1 MRWYRWLLHLCPA
14 ALREEYGD
22 EMADTVAR
30 QLRGRTGVARLT
42 AWLVAV
48 ADVVA
53 TAARAHL
60 DLAVEDT
67 RDALRTCRR
76 NRGYAAAVVAVSA
89 LGVGAATAAFSLADH
104 VLVRPLPFTAPDRL
118 VKLWQDQSHRGYSR
132 MELSPGNYD
141 DWRRQSRSFAAM
153 AAFSTTSAN
162 ALTQAGPLRLDVT
175 LATTSLWE
183 TLDARAALGRTF
195 VTADETAGGPPPVV
209 LGDGLWRSVF
219 GGRLDVLGETLTLNG
234 TPHVVVGV
242 MPRGFEFPSRTT
254 TLWMPLRF
262 TPADLEDRG
271 NVFLQAIGRLAPGVT
286 LAQADAELDAIADGL
301 ATAFPEANDRTGATV
316 IALRDEVTR
325 QTRLMLLALAGA
337 SMAVVLI
344 ACANLAS
351 LLLARG
357 VQRQR
362 ELAVRMAMGARPRR
376 IARQVLTES
385 LWLSA
390 GGGLVG
396 VGLAVLAVPRV
407 AALVPTSLPIA
418 AAPTADLR
426 MLAVAAA
433 ATLATGLGFGVAP
446 AWRLA
451 RGPRSADLRQGG
463 RVFGGASAERM
474 RAAFVVAEVAAAV
487 VLLVTVGLFVRA
499 LWQVQEVDPGFDPR
513 GVVSART
520 TLPLPKYA
528 AVARREQFYREVLDE
543 VRAVPGVS
551 NAAFISFLPM
561 VMRGGIWP
569 VVIPGVTVPEDA
581 RHASLR
587 YTTPDYFATMRI
599 PLLGGRTLA
608 PTDSGESTPVAVVS
622 RSFADRYWPGENPI
636 GRQFTMGTSAND
648 RGAIGD
654 RTIVGVV
661 GDVRVRGLERESEPQ
676 VYLPSSQ
683 VPDDAIVF
691 YAPKDL
697 VVRTA
702 GDAAS
707 VLAAVRRA
715 VTRADPEQ
723 PISDARLLTDVVA
736 RETASRTAQVQALGS
751 FALVAVVLAS
761 LGIHGLLA
769 FVVASRTQE
778 IGVRMAFGAR
788 PAAVMALVLGRT
800 ALLAGIGV
808 AVGLAVAFAVSRSVQ
823 ALLAGVDPADA
834 PTFAAAAALA
844 FVVALVAS
852 VVPARHAMRID
863 PLAAIRAE

>member
-1 MRWYRWLLHLCPA
+1 MTFYRWLLHLCPA

-22 EMADTVAR
+22 EMAATAAH
-30 QLRGRTGVARLT
+30 QLQGRRGLG
-42 AWLVAV
+42 WLAGLLG
-48 ADVVA
+48 ALSDVVA
-53 TAARAHL
+53 TAVRAHL
-60 DLAVEDT
+60 DMAAQDVS
-67 RDALRTCRR
+67 DALRTCRR

-104 VLVRPLPFTAPDRL
+104 VLVRPLPFTEPDRL

-141 DWRRQSRSFAAM
+141 DWRRQSRSFASM
-153 AAFSTTSAN
+153 AAFSNASAN

-183 TLDARAALGRTF
+183 TLQAQAALGRTF
-195 VTADETAGGPPPVV
+195 VTADETSGGPPPVV
-209 LGDGLWRSVF
+209 LSDGLWRSVF
-219 GGRLDVLGETLTLNG
+219 GARPDILGEALTLNG

-242 MPRGFEFPSRTT
+242 MPRGFEFPSRTVS
-254 TLWMPLRF
+254 LWMPLWF
-262 TPADLEDRG
+262 TTADFENRG

-286 LAQADAELDAIADGL
+286 AAQARADLNVVAAGL
-301 ATAFPEANDRTGATV
+301 AKAFPEANDRTGATV
-316 IALRDEVTR
+316 IQLRDEVTR
-325 QTRLMLLALAGA
+325 QSRLMLWALAGA
-337 SMAVVLI
+337 SLAVVLI

-385 LWLSA
+385 LLLSM
-390 GGGLVG
+390 GGGLLG

-426 MLAVAAA
+426 MLAVAAL
-433 ATLATGLGFGVAP
+433 ATLATGLGFGLIP

-451 RGPRSADLRQGG
+451 RGPQSADLRQGG

-474 RAAFVVAEVAAAV
+474 RSAFVVAEVAAAV

-499 LWQVQEVDPGFDPR
+499 LWRVQDVDPGFDPR

-528 AVARREQFYREVLDE
+528 TVARREQFYTTVLDE

-551 NAAFISFLPM
+551 NAAFTSFLPM

-569 VVIPGVTVPEDA
+569 VIIPGVTVPDDA
-581 RHASLR
+581 RAASLR
-587 YTTPDYFATMRI
+587 FVTPDYFATLRI
-599 PLLGGRTLA
+599 PVLRGRSLTA
-608 PTDSGESTPVAVVS
+608 SDTRTSTYVAVVS
-622 RSFADRYWPGENPI
+622 RSFADLYWPGEDAL
-636 GRQFTMGTSAND
+636 GRHFTMGTGAGD
-648 RGAIGD
+648 REVIGD

-661 GDVRVRGLERESEPQ
+661 GDVRVRGLERDSEPQ
-676 VYLPSSQ
+676 VYLPSTQ
-683 VPDDAIVF
+683 VDDGAVVF

-707 VLAAVRRA
+707 VLAAIRRA
-715 VTRADPEQ
+715 VARADSEQ
-723 PISDARLLTDVVA
+723 PVSDARLFTDVLEL
-736 RETASRTAQVQALGS
+736 ETASRTVQARALGT
-751 FALVAVVLAS
+751 FAVIAIVLAC

-788 PAAVMALVLGRT
+788 PSSVMWLVLGRT
-800 ALLAGIGV
+800 ALLAAVGV
-808 AVGLAVAFAVSRSVQ
+808 AVGLGAAFAVSRSVQ
-823 ALLAGVDPADA
+823 ALLAGVSPADA
-834 PTFAAAAALA
+834 PTFAAAAAIA
-844 FVVALVAS
+844 FLVALAAS
-852 VVPARHAMRID
+852 VLPTRSAVRVD
-863 PLAAIRAE
+863 PLAAIRTE

>member
-1 MRWYRWLLHLCPA
+1 MTVYRWLLHLCPA

-22 EMADTVAR
+22 EMAATVAR
-30 QLRGRTGVARLT
+30 QLHGRRGLAR
-42 AWLVAV
+42 LVAV
-48 ADVVA
+48 VAGWADVVR
-53 TAARAHL
+53 TAIRAHL
-60 DLAVEDT
+60 EMAAQDLH
-67 RDALRTCRR
+67 DALRTGRR

-104 VLVRPLPFTAPDRL
+104 VLVRPLPFADPDRL

-132 MELSPGNYD
+132 MELSPGNYE
-141 DWRRQSRSFAAM
+141 DWRRQSRAFASI
-153 AAFSTTSAN
+153 AAFTTASAN

-183 TLDARAALGRTF
+183 TLQAQAALGRTF

-209 LGDGLWRSVF
+209 LSDGLWRSVF
-219 GGRLDVLGETLTLNG
+219 GGRPDVLGESVSLNG

-242 MPRGFEFPSRTT
+242 MPRGFEFPTRTT
-254 TLWMPLRF
+254 TLWMPLWF
-262 TPADLEDRG
+262 APDDLEDRG
-271 NVFLQAIGRLAPGVT
+271 NVFLQAIGRLAPGVSI
-286 LAQADAELDAIADGL
+286 AQARADLNGIAAGL
-301 ATAFPEANDRTGATV
+301 ARAFPEANDRTGATV
-316 IALRDEVTR
+316 IGLRDEVTR
-325 QTRLMLLALAGA
+325 QSRLMLLALAGA
-337 SMAVVLI
+337 SLAVLLI

-385 LWLSA
+385 LLLA
-390 GGGLVG
+390 TGGGLLG
-396 VGLAVLAVPRV
+396 VALAVLAVPRV

-426 MLAVAAA
+426 MLAVAAL
-433 ATLATGLGFGVAP
+433 ATLATGFGFGLVP

-451 RGPRSADLRQGG
+451 QGPQSADLRQGG
-463 RVFGGASAERM
+463 RVIGGVSAERM
-474 RAAFVVAEVAAAV
+474 RAAFVIAEVAAAV

-499 LWQVQEVDPGFDPR
+499 LWRVQDIDPGFDPR
-513 GVVSART
+513 GVVTART

-528 AVARREQFYREVLDE
+528 AVDRRQQFYTTVLDE

-551 NAAFISFLPM
+551 NAAFTSFLPM

-569 VVIPGVTVPEDA
+569 VVIPGVTVADDA
-581 RHASLR
+581 RAASLR
-587 YTTPDYFATMRI
+587 YVTPEYFATMRI
-599 PLLGGRTLA
+599 PVLRGRSLEA
-608 PTDSGESTPVAVVS
+608 GDARPSTYVAVVS
-622 RSFADRYWPGENPI
+622 RSFADLYWPGEDPI
-636 GRQFTMGTSAND
+636 GRHFTMGTGASD
-648 RGAIGD
+648 RDVIGD

-676 VYLPSSQ
+676 VYLPSTQ
-683 VPDDAIVF
+683 VDDDAVVF

-707 VLAAVRRA
+707 VLAAIRRA
-715 VTRADPEQ
+715 VARADSEQ
-723 PISDARLLTDVVA
+723 PVSDARLLTDVIEL
-736 RETASRTAQVQALGS
+736 ETASRTVQARALGT
-751 FALVAVVLAS
+751 FALVAIVLAC

-788 PAAVMALVLGRT
+788 PAAVMGLVLGRT
-800 ALLAGIGV
+800 ALLAGVGV
-808 AVGLAVAFAVSRSVQ
+808 AAGLAVAFAVSRSVQ
-823 ALLAGVDPADA
+823 ALLAGVSPADG
-834 PTFAAAAALA
+834 PTFAGAAAVA
-844 FVVALVAS
+844 FVVALAAS
-852 VVPARHAMRID
+852 VLPTRSAVRVD
-863 PLAAIRAE
+863 PISAIRTE